1 LCRPLCSRA
10 ADGSVWDG
18 PRRHASV
25 CGGAPPAG
33 TPPLTAG
40 LPDRVAQSLK
50 DQEAIAAELAAAEAH
65 ISATPRGLALL
76 RRCAGGRAQCVHCR
90 RAFEMA
96 ARTGM
101 SCGLMRVV

>member
-1 LCRPLCSRA
+1 
-10 ADGSVWDG
+10 VWDG

-33 TPPLTAG
+33 TPRPLTAG
-40 LPDRVAQSLK
+40 LPDRPAQSLK

-76 RRCAGGRAQCVHCR
+76 RRCAGETAGRGRA
-90 RAFEMA
+90 
-96 ARTGM
+96 
-101 SCGLMRVV
+101 